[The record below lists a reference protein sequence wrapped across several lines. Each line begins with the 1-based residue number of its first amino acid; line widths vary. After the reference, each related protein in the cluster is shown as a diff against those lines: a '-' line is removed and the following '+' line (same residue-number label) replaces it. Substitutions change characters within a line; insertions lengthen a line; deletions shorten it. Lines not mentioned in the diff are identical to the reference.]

1 MRPNKS
7 LATIGLVSS
16 LAWLGCA
23 ESIPKELTDARA
35 AYDRA
40 SHGPAQDLTPADV
53 HVARTS
59 LEDAERAFD
68 AEGDSALTR
77 DLAYVAMRRSEIA
90 ESKARTMAARRETER
105 LAAQREANED
115 ARQARTTAELEA
127 ARQQIQGTNAQ
138 LTQEQ
143 QRRMQEEQ
151 RRIEAEKRA
160 QQAMQDLASV
170 AAVKEE
176 SRGTVITLSGEVLF
190 ESGKAELRPVA
201 TAKLA
206 QVADALTTND
216 PNSQIHVE
224 GHTDSQGS
232 QKFNEK
238 LSQDR
243 AEAVRQFLLSRGVAA
258 DRVRAQGLG
267 PSRPIADN
275 KSPEGRANNRRV
287 EIVVQPSG
295 GGSRPAAP
303 TTPSTTQPPSGA

>member
-1 MRPNKS
+1 MRKNQT
-7 LATIGLVSS
+7 LASIGLVSS

-23 ESIPKELTDARA
+23 ETIPKELTDARA

-53 HVARTS
+53 HIARTS
-59 LEDAERAFD
+59 LEDAERSYD
-68 AEGDSALTR
+68 AEGDTDLTR
-77 DLAYVAMRRSEIA
+77 DLSYVALRRAELA
-90 ESKARTMAARRETER
+90 ESKARTLAARRENDR
-105 LAAQREANED
+105 LVAQREANED
-115 ARQARTTAELEA
+115 ANHARTAAQLNA

-138 LTQEQ
+138 LSAEQ
-143 QRRMQEEQ
+143 ARRA
-151 RRIEAEKRA
+151 EAEKRA
-160 QQAMQDLASV
+160 QQAMQDLAAV

-201 TAKLA
+201 TAKLS
-206 QVADALTTND
+206 QVADALTTNNPD
-216 PNSQIHVE
+216 AQINVE

-232 QKFNEK
+232 QRFNEK

-243 AEAVRQFLLSRGVAA
+243 AEAVRQFLVSRGVAA

-267 PSRPIADN
+267 PSRPVADN

-287 EIVVQPSG
+287 EIVVGPSG
-295 GGSRPAAP
+295 GQQQ
-303 TTPSTTQPPSGA
+303 PSTTPTTQSPSGA